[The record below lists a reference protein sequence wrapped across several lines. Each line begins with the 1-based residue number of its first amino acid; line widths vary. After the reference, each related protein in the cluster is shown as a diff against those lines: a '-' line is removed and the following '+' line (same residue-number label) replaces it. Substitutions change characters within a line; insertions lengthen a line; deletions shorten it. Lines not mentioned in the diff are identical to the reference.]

1 MASKLEAEAKR
12 FVSSYANKKGLRW
25 RVSLPDGRGGQ
36 VRAQGFLTESRALEF
51 AIAEYKKI
59 ILHTGEVATQFNSK
73 ITFREYAI
81 IWMDF
86 KIRNGIADNTKLRYS
101 DLIEKFLNPFFGN
114 LRLNELD
121 KRYLRNYIRDCQVR
135 GISTYNVNS
144 TVTLLKSIIRQAV
157 EDDYI
162 PMAGLLMIRTP
173 KHRAKDPEFWDQTEM
188 RFFLNAAKNSKW
200 FNLFKFVLWTGL
212 RAGEVAAL
220 RWDSIFLDRKFGP
233 YVGCINIHRTCAQKT
248 LKIRETTKNGD
259 RRTIP
264 IFPELRELIV
274 EMKATAR
281 GDYVFGGEIPM
292 DPSHFARLLR
302 QELRKIPQLK
312 PINFHGLRHT
322 FCSYLDST
330 GMNRRIVSE
339 IMGHRDLTTTDRY
352 SHVSNQAL
360 GYEVSRWVHEQS
372 QQNSNKILEVA
383 L

>member
-1 MASKLEAEAKR
+1 MANKLEIEAKR
-12 FVSSYANKKGLRW
+12 FVSSYTNKKGTRW

-36 VRAQGFLTESRALEF
+36 VRSQGFVTETNANEF
-51 AIAEYKKI
+51 AVAEYRKI
-59 ILHTGEVATQFNSK
+59 LLQTNKVTIQFNNRVSFK
-73 ITFREYAI
+73 EYTSL
-81 IWMDF
+81 WLEF
-86 KIRNGIADNTKLRYS
+86 KIRNGIADNTRFRYA
-101 DLIEKFLNPFFGN
+101 DLIEDFLIPFFGSFK
-114 LRLNELD
+114 LHELD
-121 KRYLRNYIRDCQVR
+121 KAHLRNYIQDCQIR
-135 GISTYNVNS
+135 GVSTYNVNS
-144 TVTLLKSIIRQAV
+144 TVTLLKSILRQAI

-162 PMAGLLMIRTP
+162 PMTGLLVVRTP
-173 KHRAKDPEFWDQTEM
+173 RHRPKDPGFWDHGEM
-188 RFFLNAAKNSKW
+188 RFFLNAAKDSKY
-200 FNLFKFVLWTGL
+200 FRLFRFVLWTGL
-212 RAGEVAAL
+212 RAGEVSAL
-220 RWDSIFLDRKFGP
+220 KWDSIFLDRKFGP

-264 IFPELRELIV
+264 IFPDLRELIL
-274 EMKATAR
+274 EMKADAR
-281 GDYVFGGEIPM
+281 GEYVFGGEAPL
-292 DPSHFARLLR
+292 DPSHFARLLK

-360 GYEVSRWVHEQS
+360 GYEVSRWVRDQS
-372 QQNSNKILEVA
+372 QQNSSKILEVA